1 MTKIAL
7 VGKYPPGTLE
17 AFQAQLAGED
27 VQFALVNT
35 PEAYEKLDDADCMV
49 LRVFKAP
56 RDVIERNAKLK
67 LLCRWGVGYDTVDI
81 ACAGEKGV
89 MVTNTP
95 GANAYSVSELAVL
108 LMLAVGRN
116 LMFHNKSIQSGV
128 WSRTLF
134 TDNAVTLNAKKVGIV
149 GGGNIGRQVARKVQA
164 FGAQVQY
171 YDVFRLKPEME
182 REFAMT
188 YVSLEELVRTS
199 DVISLHVPLTEDN
212 HHMLDASM
220 IAKMKKNAILV
231 NTARGGLIDDSA
243 LLVAIDEGRLMGA
256 GLDCVEDDP
265 LPAGHPLL
273 NHPNIVITPHI
284 GGVASDIGEVMIPMI
299 SANIKRFLHGEK
311 VQYLVNEKELNAR

>member
-1 MTKIAL
+1 MIKIAL
-7 VGKYPPGTLE
+7 AGKYPPGTLE

-27 VQFALVNT
+27 VQIVLVNT
-35 PEAYEKLDDADCMV
+35 PEAYERLNDADCMV
-49 LRVFKAP
+49 MRVFKAP
-56 RDVIERNAKLK
+56 REVLERNPRLK

-81 ACAGEKGV
+81 ACAGERGI

-95 GANAYSVSELAVL
+95 GANAYSVSELAVM

-116 LMFHNKSIQSGV
+116 LMFHNRSIQSGV
-128 WSRTLF
+128 WSRTMF
-134 TDNAVTLNAKKVGIV
+134 TDNAVTLNAKKVGII

-171 YDVFRLKPEME
+171 HDLFRLKPEME
-182 REFAMT
+182 RDYAMT
-188 YVSLEELVRTS
+188 YVSLEELVSTS
-199 DVISLHVPLTEDN
+199 DVISLHVPLTEEN
-212 HHMLDASM
+212 HHMLDAGM
-220 IAKMKKNAILV
+220 IAKMKKNAILI
-231 NTARGGLIDDSA
+231 NTARGGLVDDKA
-243 LLVAIDEGRLMGA
+243 LVAAIDEGRLMGA

-299 SANIKRFLHGEK
+299 SANLKRFIHGEK
-311 VQYLVNEKELNAR
+311 VLYLVNEKELAR